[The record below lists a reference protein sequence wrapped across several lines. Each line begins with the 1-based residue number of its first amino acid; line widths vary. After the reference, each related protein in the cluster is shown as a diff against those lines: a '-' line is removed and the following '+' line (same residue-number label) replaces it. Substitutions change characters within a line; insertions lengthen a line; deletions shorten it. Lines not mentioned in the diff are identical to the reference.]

1 MAKQIPRK
9 SRRVI
14 SAVHLNKDESGE
26 LTLNLTHEYQWRTGS
41 HTYFANGEPAKNA
54 EPPVGTIAIAKTY
67 HGDKRVIIV
76 DSALVTKEDVS
87 LDELIQANRLRRIIQ
102 YTDEKL
108 PPALIDQLNQYLASR
123 TRSPE
128 AEAVQNHPESD

>member
-14 SAVHLNKDESGE
+14 SAVHLNKDEAGE
-26 LTLNLTHEYQWRTGS
+26 LTLNLTHEYQWRTGA
-41 HTYFANGEPAKNA
+41 HTYFANGEPAQNT

-67 HGDKRVIIV
+67 RGDKRVVIV
-76 DSALVTKEDVS
+76 DSTFVAKGAVS
-87 LDELIQANRLRRIIQ
+87 LDELIQANRLRRIAQ

-123 TRSPE
+123 TRSPK
-128 AEAVQNHPESD
+128 AEAVQNHPERD